1 MAKTPSYRMKTRM
14 IVALSGMIVLG
25 FSAVVHSLFQLQIIQ
40 GAALQEKAFNQ
51 QMQSTRIGAERG
63 EIRDRNGKVLAK
75 SATVSSVCISP
86 LQASKLNEEKQKAL
100 VDGLS
105 QILGLEKDFI
115 SKKMKKIE
123 SQYEVLKTKVE
134 RPDADKVTE
143 FVQENGIGN
152 AIFME
157 EDTRRY
163 YPYGNFAATVLGFTN
178 KDNVGAYGLE
188 SYYNKSLAGTPGRVV
203 SLRNSRGVT
212 MSRQYEQAYD
222 PKNGN
227 TLVLT
232 IDEQIQHYLEKNL
245 ETAVVEHKV
254 GNRAVGIVMD
264 VQTGEI
270 LAMSTKPDFDP
281 NDPYAIF
288 DPETAKTLAEM
299 DTVEKVES
307 KKEAL
312 AKAQFDQWRNK
323 AISDPYE
330 PGSVFKIITSAGSL
344 EYGTD
349 TPNSSFY
356 CPGYIEVNGRIQH
369 CWVWASRH
377 EGHGLQDFTK
387 ALTNSCNPAFI
398 TIGQH
403 LGVHKFSE
411 NFANFGLTEGTD
423 VDLPGEAAS
432 IYYKESQMGISE
444 LSSASF
450 GQTFKIT
457 SIQLITAASAAVN
470 GGKLMQ
476 PYVVKQILDP
486 DGNVINNVE
495 PVVKRQV
502 ISEETS
508 KTLRLML
515 EQVVANGSG
524 RKAQIPGYRVG
535 GKTGTSEKIGEND
548 KNILS
553 FLGFAPVDDPKIA
566 CLVMLDEPDLFNA
579 YGSTIA
585 APIVGAILA
594 DTLPYLG
601 IEPQYT
607 QEELEKTT
615 TKMIYITNMDIHE
628 AEADVRIA
636 GLKYRTVGNGT
647 KVVRQIPGAGELV
660 PEGGTVV
667 LYTEEINAD
676 QMIVVPD
683 VKGKSGSAA
692 NQAITDAGLNFAASG
707 EGIEGSQNVAVSQSP
722 AAGESVAPGTVVT
735 VEFASGGSGD
745 SQQNG

>member
-1 MAKTPSYRMKTRM
+1 MKARM
-14 IVALSGMIVLG
+14 IIALTGMVVLG
-25 FSAVVHSLFQLQIIQ
+25 FCVVLHSLFKLQIVQ
-40 GAALQEKAFNQ
+40 GVDLQEKALNQ

-63 EIRDRNGKVLAK
+63 EIRDCNGKILAK
-75 SATVSSVCISP
+75 SATVSSVCVSP
-86 LQASKLNEEKQKAL
+86 LQAATLAEEKQKAL
-100 VDGLS
+100 VDGLAE
-105 QILGLEKDFI
+105 ILELDKEFI
-115 SKKMKKIE
+115 TKKMKRTQ

-134 RPDADKVTE
+134 RPDADAVTE
-143 FVQENGIGN
+143 FAHEIGVGN
-152 AIFME
+152 AIFLE

-188 SYYNKSLAGTPGRVV
+188 SYYNKTLAGTPGRVV
-203 SLRNSRGVT
+203 SLKNSRGVT
-212 MSRQYEQAYD
+212 MPMQYEQAYD

-232 IDEQIQHYLEKNL
+232 IDEQIQHYVEKNL
-245 ETAVVEHKV
+245 ETAVKEHRV
-254 GNRAVGIVMD
+254 GKRAVAIVMD
-264 VQTGEI
+264 VKTGQV

-281 NDPYAIF
+281 NDPYSIF
-288 DPETAKTLAEM
+288 DPEVKKTLDSM
-299 DTVEKVES
+299 DSVEQEDS
-307 KKEAL
+307 KKKAMGQ
-312 AKAQFDQWRNK
+312 AQFDQWRNK

-330 PGSVFKIITSAGSL
+330 PGSVFKIITSAGAL

-349 TPNSSFY
+349 TVNSSFY
-356 CPGYIEVNGRIQH
+356 CPGYIVVNGRTQH

-377 EGHGLQDFTK
+377 EGHGVQNFTK

-403 LGVHKFSE
+403 LGVHNFSE

-423 VDLPGEAAS
+423 IDLPGEATS
-432 IYYKESQMGISE
+432 IYYKEKDMGLSE
-444 LSSASF
+444 LSSALF

-457 SIQLITAASAAVN
+457 SIQLVTACSAAVN

-476 PYVVKQILDP
+476 PYIVKQILDP
-486 DGNVINNVE
+486 EENVVANID

-508 KTLRLML
+508 KSLSLML

-535 GKTGTSEKIGEND
+535 GKTGTSEKIGESS

-553 FLGFAPVDDPKIA
+553 FFGFAPVEDPRIG
-566 CLVMLDEPDLFNA
+566 CLVMLDEPDLYNA

-607 QEELEKTT
+607 KEELDKTT
-615 TKMIYITNMDIHE
+615 TKMIYVTNMDIHE

-636 GLKYRTVGNGT
+636 GLKFRTVGNGT
-647 KVVRQIPGAGELV
+647 KVLRQIPGAGELI

-667 LYTEEINAD
+667 LYTEEIGED
-676 QMIVVPD
+676 QMSTVPD
-683 VKGKSGSAA
+683 VKGKTGSVA
-692 NQAITDAGLNFAASG
+692 NQLITDAGLNFAASG
-707 EGIEGSQNVAVSQSP
+707 EGIDGSKTVAVSQSP
-722 AAGESVAPGTVVT
+722 AAGETVAPGTIVM
-735 VEFASGGSGD
+735 VEFAAGD
-745 SQQNG
+745 SSQQNE

>member
-25 FSAVVHSLFQLQIIQ
+25 FCVVLHSLFKLQIVQ
-40 GAALQEKAFNQ
+40 GVELQEKALGQ

-63 EIRDRNGKVLAK
+63 EIRDCNGKILAK

-86 LQASKLNEEKQKAL
+86 LQASNLKEEKQKAL
-100 VDGLS
+100 VEGLS
-105 QILGLEKDFI
+105 ELLDLDQEFI
-115 SKKMKKIE
+115 TKKMKRTQ

-143 FVQENGIGN
+143 FAYEIGVGN
-152 AIFME
+152 AIFLE

-188 SYYNKSLAGTPGRVV
+188 SYYNKTLAGTPGRVV
-203 SLRNSRGVT
+203 SLKNSRGVT
-212 MSRQYEQAYD
+212 MPMQYEQAYD
-222 PKNGN
+222 PQNGN

-232 IDEQIQHYLEKNL
+232 IDEQIQHYVEKNL
-245 ETAVVEHKV
+245 ETAVKEHSV
-254 GNRAVGIVMD
+254 GERAVGIVMD
-264 VQTGEI
+264 VKTGQI

-281 NDPYAIF
+281 NEPYEIF
-288 DPETAKTLAEM
+288 DPEVKKALEEM
-299 DTVEKVES
+299 NTVEQEDS

-312 AKAQFDQWRNK
+312 ANAQFGQWRNK

-330 PGSVFKIITSAGSL
+330 PGSVFKIVTSAGAL

-349 TPNSSFY
+349 TKNSTFY

-369 CWVWASRH
+369 CWIWASRH
-377 EGHGLQDFTK
+377 KGHGVQTFTQ
-387 ALTNSCNPAFI
+387 AITNSCNPAFI

-403 LGVHKFSE
+403 LGVHNFSE

-423 VDLPGEAAS
+423 IDLPGEAAS
-432 IYYKESQMGISE
+432 IYYKEKDMGLSE

-457 SIQLITAASAAVN
+457 SIQLITACSAAVN
-470 GGKLMQ
+470 GGNLMQ
-476 PYVVKQILDP
+476 PYVVKQILDT
-486 DGNVINNVE
+486 DENVISNID

-508 KTLRLML
+508 KDLSLML
-515 EQVVANGSG
+515 EQVVADGSG

-535 GKTGTSEKIGEND
+535 GKTGTSEKIGESS

-553 FLGFAPVDDPKIA
+553 FFGFAPVEDPKIG
-566 CLVMLDEPDLFNA
+566 CLVMLDEPDLYNA

-585 APIVGAILA
+585 APIVGSILA

-607 QEELEKTT
+607 QEELDKTT

-628 AEADVRIA
+628 AEADLRIA
-636 GLKYRTVGNGT
+636 GLKFRTVGEGT
-647 KVVRQIPGAGELV
+647 KVVRQIPGAGELI

-667 LYTEEINAD
+667 IYTEEFD
-676 QMIVVPD
+676 EEQMVTVPD

-692 NQAITDAGLNFAASG
+692 NQLITDAGLNFAASG
-707 EGIEGSQNVAVSQSP
+707 EGIDGSLTAAVSQSP
-722 AAGESVAPGTVVT
+722 AAGETVEPGTIVT
-735 VEFASGGSGD
+735 VEFATADS
-745 SQQNG
+745 SQQSE